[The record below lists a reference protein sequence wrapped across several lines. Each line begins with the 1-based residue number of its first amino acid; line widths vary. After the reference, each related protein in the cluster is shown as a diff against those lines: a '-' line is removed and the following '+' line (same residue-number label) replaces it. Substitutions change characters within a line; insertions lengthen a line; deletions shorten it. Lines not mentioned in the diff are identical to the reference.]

1 MQFAIKIKRPDNDR
15 LKANMAAVRPPQ
27 PIMAFFL
34 LIIFGANFLLL
45 TLWPQ
50 ANVFL
55 PHDHLILGPIY
66 PGWEDHHE
74 VLHSS
79 KCHSHSE
86 PARSGENRQT
96 ISVERD
102 TGMRSKVIS
111 LYRLPAGEDSILSF
125 GVQVLWLSEWP
136 ILPEFSPL
144 TWPLDPVS
152 LSLSSVFLPLLDKPP
167 SLFLR

>member
-1 MQFAIKIKRPDNDR
+1 
-15 LKANMAAVRPPQ
+15 
-27 PIMAFFL
+27 MAFFL

-66 PGWEDHHE
+66 PGWEDHHAE
-74 VLHSS
+74 LAHS
-79 KCHSHSE
+79 KRGHSHSE
-86 PARSGENRQT
+86 PARPLESRQT

-102 TGMRSKVIS
+102 TGIPGKVIS

-125 GVQVLWLSEWP
+125 GVQVLWLPEWP
-136 ILPEFSPL
+136 ILPELSLL

-152 LSLSSVFLPLLDKPP
+152 LFLSSVFLPPLDKPP